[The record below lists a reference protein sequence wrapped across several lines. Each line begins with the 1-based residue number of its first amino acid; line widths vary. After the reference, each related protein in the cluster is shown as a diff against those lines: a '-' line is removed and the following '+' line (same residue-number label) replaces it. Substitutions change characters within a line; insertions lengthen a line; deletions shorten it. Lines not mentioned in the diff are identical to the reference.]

1 MSPEPWMPCRLHR
14 MVKMTE
20 WFESV
25 KGGQT
30 VADLITWVQ
39 QNETLLWILAVS
51 SVIIFVGTLLA
62 APWLMA
68 RIPADYFTRRGQ
80 RRIRGLDLPPLLYGV
95 LMVLKNVLGFIF
107 VIAGILMLVLPGQGI
122 LTILA
127 GIILLNF
134 PGKYRLE
141 CWIVKHKPVYRTINW
156 FRRRRGKKPLIL
168 KEILPKNQTS
178 RSDPNPK

>member
-1 MSPEPWMPCRLHR
+1 MISN
-14 MVKMTE
+14 
-20 WFESV
+20 
-25 KGGQT
+25 
-30 VADLITWVQ
+30 LITWIQ
-39 QNETLLWILAVS
+39 QNETLLLILAVGS
-51 SVIIFVGTLLA
+51 TFTFVGSLLA

-80 RRIRGLDLPPLLYGV
+80 RRIRGLDLPPLLYGILLV
-95 LMVLKNVLGFIF
+95 FKNVVGLIF
-107 VIAGILMLVLPGQGI
+107 VMAGILMLVLPGQGI

-168 KEILPKNQTS
+168 KEILSK
-178 RSDPNPK
+178 K

>member
-1 MSPEPWMPCRLHR
+1 
-14 MVKMTE
+14 MVKMSE
-20 WFESV
+20 WFASL
-25 KGGQT
+25 KGGQM
-30 VADLITWVQ
+30 VADLLTWVH
-39 QNETLLWILAVS
+39 QNETLLWILGVGS
-51 SVIIFVGTLLA
+51 TVTFVGSLLA
-62 APWLMA
+62 APWFIT

-168 KEILPKNQTS
+168 KELLPKNKIS
-178 RSDPNPK
+178 RSDPNSK